1 MDMADTANYFKD
13 KLQKYMIYKTK
24 LYSQY
29 EIGVLLDRVDSR
41 INEILLE
48 YMPSIRNTL
57 NSISDNDE
65 QHLIKNFVV
74 NRLRLWKEGVI
85 I

>member
-1 MDMADTANYFKD
+1 
-13 KLQKYMIYKTK
+13 MIDKTK